1 MFFLL
6 FSNKIDYHVSQ

>member
-6 FSNKIDYHVSQ
+6 FNLFI